1 MSDKPTIDI
10 TLDGAPRTIEAGT
23 TGTLLLQDAYKFG
36 APADSAAAT
45 KPAMKE
51 STEATESAESGKS
64 N

>member
-1 MSDKPTIDI
+1 MLSDK
-10 TLDGAPRTIEAGT
+10 GQEV
-23 TGTLLLQDAYKFG
+23 LQNTYKFG

-51 STEATESAESGKS
+51 STEATESAESTESTEPAEPAESGES